1 MNLQKFY
8 YINTTQN
15 YDFEYIKKTKGKVII
30 HFEKKNNPS
39 IYHKLVNLC
48 LKSNIRFY
56 IANEIKYL
64 FKFKAN
70 GFYISAF
77 NKKKYNYLRTSN
89 KNIDI
94 IGSAHNYKE
103 IREKISQGCS
113 KVILSRLF
121 ATKKKG
127 NLGVTKFN
135 LLAKDMKNI
144 ICLGGINNNTFKK
157 IKLVKCCGFALK
169 SDLPNKPSFL
179 LK

>member
-1 MNLQKFY
+1 M
-8 YINTTQN
+8 
-15 YDFEYIKKTKGKVII
+15 
-30 HFEKKNNPS
+30 
-39 IYHKLVNLC
+39 
-48 LKSNIRFY
+48 
-56 IANEIKYL
+56 
-64 FKFKAN
+64 
-70 GFYISAF
+70 GFIF
-77 NKKKYNYLRTSN
+77 QLLTKKKYNYLRTSN

-169 SDLPNKPSFL
+169 SDLLNKPSFL